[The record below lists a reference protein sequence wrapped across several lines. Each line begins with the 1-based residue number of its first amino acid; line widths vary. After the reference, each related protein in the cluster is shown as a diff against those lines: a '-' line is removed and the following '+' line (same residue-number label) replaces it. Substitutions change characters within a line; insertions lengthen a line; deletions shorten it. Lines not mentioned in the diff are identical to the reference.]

1 MMLVPFFG
9 TRPLGANNLT
19 MFSFFWGLFKAYRGG
34 PAPHQLEGFKLAEQ
48 GHIDN
53 RRLFWAILLASV
65 VGIIS
70 CLWVLMYF
78 SYQVGAP
85 GVHYYGGVYFNKYL
99 PRWLSHPQTTDYATI
114 TAIGTGGLF
123 ATFLM
128 VMQRGFLKW
137 PFHPV
142 GYVLSG
148 SWTMNLVWFV
158 FLIGWFL
165 KFIILKQ
172 GGFQA
177 YRSARPF
184 FLGLILGEFTIGT
197 VWTIVGVLFDQPSY
211 AFWY

>member
-1 MMLVPFFG
+1 MKHNSTTFALIC
-9 TRPLGANNLT
+9 LQ
-19 MFSFFWGLFKAYRGG
+19 S
-34 PAPHQLEGFKLAEQ
+34 LEDDVVFQGF
-48 GHIDN
+48 N
-53 RRLFWAILLASV
+53 MS
-65 VGIIS
+65 S
-70 CLWVLMYF
+70 
-78 SYQVGAP
+78 
-85 GVHYYGGVYFNKYL
+85 
-99 PRWLSHPQTTDYATI
+99 
-114 TAIGTGGLF
+114 
-123 ATFLM
+123 LM

-184 FLGLILGEFTIGT
+184 FFGLILGEFTIGT

>member
-1 MMLVPFFG
+1 M
-9 TRPLGANNLT
+9 
-19 MFSFFWGLFKAYRGG
+19 
-34 PAPHQLEGFKLAEQ
+34 H
-48 GHIDN
+48 
-53 RRLFWAILLASV
+53 
-65 VGIIS
+65 
-70 CLWVLMYF
+70 F

-85 GVHYYGGVYFNKYL
+85 GVHYYGGVYFNTYL
-99 PRWLSHPQTTDYATI
+99 PRWLSHPETTDYTTI
-114 TAIGTGGLF
+114 AAISAGSLF
-123 ATFLM
+123 ATFLV

-165 KFIILKQ
+165 KFIILKL
-172 GGFQA
+172 GGFRA

-184 FLGLILGEFTIGT
+184 FFGLILGEFIIGT
-197 VWTIVGVLFDQPSY
+197 VWTIIGVLFDQPSY